1 MPTRLTSTTLL
12 LFALALQCLVAC
24 LPISLSR
31 EEIVLCVS
39 GSGHIALER
48 SSDDGDCCPDLHE
61 HVEAAPSDCAV
72 GARHFDE
79 CRDCFDL
86 ALQGNSQRLLRA
98 QRDAALPAV
107 APACDIADA
116 PHPAPVAF
124 MAAARAIAPSSH
136 LDAHRVTVLQV

>member
-61 HVEAAPSDCAV
+61 HIEEAPSDCAV
-72 GARHFDE
+72 GVRHIDE

-86 ALQGNSQRLLRA
+86 ALQGNSQRLLRV
-98 QRDAALPAV
+98 QRDTAQPVAAPVCIAAV
-107 APACDIADA
+107 APQPTQFVCIIAA
-116 PHPAPVAF
+116 PATV
-124 MAAARAIAPSSH
+124 PSPR